1 VRDEYERLYG
11 QHWEA
16 RFSLPAGTDPQ
27 EAKAK
32 HAEWLSTVEGRIGAI
47 RDRYE
52 REALALAGEW
62 YSAFVARYEDN
73 PGSAERW
80 NERFYVIID
89 RLDEH
94 RPASIAHNTD
104 INSWIRDPAVRAGIK
119 EALAKET
126 GAERF
131 LVDKGLPLSPDGY
144 ALFLDRVLDGGFK

>member
-1 VRDEYERLYG
+1 LGSQV
-11 QHWEA
+11 
-16 RFSLPAGTDPQ
+16 LPAGTDPQ

-47 RDRYE
+47 RDRRAGVARSLSE
-52 REALALAGEW
+52 RKALALAGEW

-131 LVDKGLPLSPDGY
+131 LVDKGLSLTPDGY
-144 ALFLDRVLDGGFK
+144 ALFLDRVN